1 MGKDEARSGVPDV
14 AVHAID
20 AAMSVARELPM
31 TVETFLDWESRQ
43 EVKYEFDGFHTVA
56 MTGGSF
62 EHGTIQVNLIA
73 AIRGRLQGG
82 PCRIIGSEVKIAVG
96 GSIRY

>member
-1 MGKDEARSGVPDV
+1 MGKDEARSGVPDG
-14 AVHAID
+14 AVRAMD

-56 MTGGSF
+56 MTGDERARSSTLSDPAA
-62 EHGTIQVNLIA
+62 TIVSMRN
-73 AIRGRLQGG
+73 R
-82 PCRIIGSEVKIAVG
+82 E
-96 GSIRY
+96 